1 MFEKIIALSM
11 RNPLMVFI
19 LVGAI
24 IAGGLWS
31 LRNIA
36 IDAVPDITNN
46 QVQVVTSTPSLA
58 APEVEQVITFPLENK
73 LRNIP
78 NVEEVRSIS
87 RFGLSVI
94 TVVFR
99 EEVPQLDARQL
110 VKEQIDIAGAE
121 IPPSIG
127 VPELMPITTG
137 LGEIYQ
143 YVLKV
148 EKGFEDRYNDMELR
162 TIQDWVVKRQLS
174 GTPGIIEI
182 SSFGGRVKQYEV
194 AVDPS
199 LLRQHE
205 VTIAEVFD
213 ALESNNENSGGS
225 YIERGP
231 NAYYIRSYGRV
242 ESKDDIEEIV
252 IQSKAK
258 NPLRIRDIGTVEWG
272 SPNRFGAMTM
282 DGKGEVVGG
291 IVLMLKGANSSE
303 AIANVHRRVS
313 EIQRTLPEG
322 ISIYGYLDRSVLVGK
337 TISTVSKNLIEG
349 GLIVVFVLV
358 LMLGNFRAGLIV
370 ASVIPL
376 SMLFA
381 LILMKYFGV
390 SANLMS
396 LGAIDF
402 GIVVDGAVIIVE
414 SVLHVLHVK
423 YGGQTLSRSKL
434 REVVG
439 HSAQGILQS
448 AAFGVLIILIV
459 FVPILSLS
467 GIEGKMFR
475 PMAQTVSFALLG
487 ALLLSL
493 TYVPVIAAMTL
504 KRKIHSGEGFS
515 DRMIG
520 FLKRIYQPVLEK
532 VLHRPKTTISMAF
545 LVFLFSIGVFSQMGG
560 EFIPTLEEGDLAMQ
574 MTLKPGSSLTESVRA
589 TTQAQKIILENFPEV
604 KHVVAKIG
612 TAEIPTDPMAME
624 DCDVMIIMKEKEEWV
639 SADNREGLIAM
650 MKEKLSIMQGVNF
663 EFTQPIQ
670 LRFNEL
676 MTGAKTDI
684 SIKIFGE
691 NMETLKDLADRSA
704 LIIQKIDGAGDVKVE
719 QTEGIRQWII
729 RFDRNAIAYYG
740 ADISEINRIIRASF
754 SGEVAGFVYE
764 NERKF
769 DLVVRLRNVD
779 RAAFIPSEILVSA
792 KSGGTIPLNQLVHIS
807 EEEGPMLISRE
818 DAKRRI
824 NIGVNVRNRDVAS
837 LVAEIEKELQSKVKL
852 PSGYFLKFGGQFENL
867 QKAKDRLLI
876 AVPIA
881 LAMIFILLYFA
892 FGSVRYAS
900 LIYMAVPLS
909 AIGGVFALWIR
920 GMPFSI
926 SAGVGFI
933 ALFGV
938 AVLNGIVLIA
948 YYEQLKKEETFDL
961 KKLIMEGSKSR
972 LRPVLMTAAVASLG
986 FIPMALST
994 GNGAEVQKPLATVV
1008 IGGLVSA
1015 TLLTLLVLPCLY
1027 FVSERKRYLKSAGL
1041 LALIFI
1047 AQSSYAQLPVFTLD
1061 HARARINEN
1070 HLLMKNS
1077 ELQIE
1082 YEKEQK
1088 GQNRPLPP
1096 LELVMQ
1102 YGQINYDRRDWYME
1116 SNQSLGNF
1124 ASWFRMDQVMRR
1136 KIILAESQQ
1145 SLLHRELL
1153 LRVSIAYTGWKYAW
1167 QEREM
1172 YDSLLVIHDR
1182 ALKRMEKKMNSGGSD
1197 RSEYLLLS
1205 SRQASLRN
1213 EYSFAEMRLW
1223 NLWNELA
1230 TLCMYSDSA
1239 VQPESVK
1246 SATFIIKPT
1255 SVLPELLSTSENAI
1269 EIQRAETA
1277 LIRSAYSPEL
1287 MIGYFRQSLENIG
1300 GYWGVRAGISIPLW
1314 AWTVR
1319 SKAEQSKIREQ
1330 QLTNDLEWQRF
1341 QLAQQLNSLVRQSV
1355 VLSDALQ
1362 RNGNDYLNDLEKLRM
1377 LAEKQYQSGAIS
1389 FFDFRQMIDHYL
1401 RSRID
1406 HVRLLNE
1413 YENLIHQIRFL
1424 TDNTY

>member
-121 IPPSIG
+121 IPASIG

-148 EKGFEDRYNDMELR
+148 DKGFEDRYNDMELR

-205 VTIAEVFD
+205 LTIAEVFD
-213 ALESNNENSGGS
+213 ALENNNENSGGS

-242 ESKDDIEEIV
+242 ESKDDIEGIV
-252 IQSKAK
+252 IKSKAK

-303 AIANVHRRVS
+303 AIENVHRSVA

-423 YGGQTLSRSKL
+423 YAGQTLSRSKF

-493 TYVPVIAAMTL
+493 TYVPVIAALTL
-504 KRKIHSGEGFS
+504 SRKIHSGE
-515 DRMIG
+515 
-520 FLKRIYQPVLEK
+520 
-532 VLHRPKTTISMAF
+532 
-545 LVFLFSIGVFSQMGG
+545 
-560 EFIPTLEEGDLAMQ
+560 
-574 MTLKPGSSLTESVRA
+574 
-589 TTQAQKIILENFPEV
+589 
-604 KHVVAKIG
+604 
-612 TAEIPTDPMAME
+612 
-624 DCDVMIIMKEKEEWV
+624 
-639 SADNREGLIAM
+639 
-650 MKEKLSIMQGVNF
+650 
-663 EFTQPIQ
+663 
-670 LRFNEL
+670 
-676 MTGAKTDI
+676 
-684 SIKIFGE
+684 
-691 NMETLKDLADRSA
+691 
-704 LIIQKIDGAGDVKVE
+704 
-719 QTEGIRQWII
+719 
-729 RFDRNAIAYYG
+729 
-740 ADISEINRIIRASF
+740 
-754 SGEVAGFVYE
+754 
-764 NERKF
+764 
-769 DLVVRLRNVD
+769 
-779 RAAFIPSEILVSA
+779 
-792 KSGGTIPLNQLVHIS
+792 
-807 EEEGPMLISRE
+807 
-818 DAKRRI
+818 
-824 NIGVNVRNRDVAS
+824 
-837 LVAEIEKELQSKVKL
+837 
-852 PSGYFLKFGGQFENL
+852 
-867 QKAKDRLLI
+867 
-876 AVPIA
+876 
-881 LAMIFILLYFA
+881 
-892 FGSVRYAS
+892 
-900 LIYMAVPLS
+900 
-909 AIGGVFALWIR
+909 
-920 GMPFSI
+920 
-926 SAGVGFI
+926 
-933 ALFGV
+933 
-938 AVLNGIVLIA
+938 
-948 YYEQLKKEETFDL
+948 
-961 KKLIMEGSKSR
+961 
-972 LRPVLMTAAVASLG
+972 
-986 FIPMALST
+986 
-994 GNGAEVQKPLATVV
+994 
-1008 IGGLVSA
+1008 
-1015 TLLTLLVLPCLY
+1015 
-1027 FVSERKRYLKSAGL
+1027 
-1041 LALIFI
+1041 
-1047 AQSSYAQLPVFTLD
+1047 
-1061 HARARINEN
+1061 
-1070 HLLMKNS
+1070 
-1077 ELQIE
+1077 
-1082 YEKEQK
+1082 
-1088 GQNRPLPP
+1088 
-1096 LELVMQ
+1096 
-1102 YGQINYDRRDWYME
+1102 
-1116 SNQSLGNF
+1116 
-1124 ASWFRMDQVMRR
+1124 
-1136 KIILAESQQ
+1136 
-1145 SLLHRELL
+1145 
-1153 LRVSIAYTGWKYAW
+1153 
-1167 QEREM
+1167 
-1172 YDSLLVIHDR
+1172 
-1182 ALKRMEKKMNSGGSD
+1182 
-1197 RSEYLLLS
+1197 
-1205 SRQASLRN
+1205 
-1213 EYSFAEMRLW
+1213 
-1223 NLWNELA
+1223 
-1230 TLCMYSDSA
+1230 
-1239 VQPESVK
+1239 
-1246 SATFIIKPT
+1246 
-1255 SVLPELLSTSENAI
+1255 
-1269 EIQRAETA
+1269 
-1277 LIRSAYSPEL
+1277 
-1287 MIGYFRQSLENIG
+1287 
-1300 GYWGVRAGISIPLW
+1300 
-1314 AWTVR
+1314 
-1319 SKAEQSKIREQ
+1319 
-1330 QLTNDLEWQRF
+1330 
-1341 QLAQQLNSLVRQSV
+1341 
-1355 VLSDALQ
+1355 
-1362 RNGNDYLNDLEKLRM
+1362 
-1377 LAEKQYQSGAIS
+1377 
-1389 FFDFRQMIDHYL
+1389 
-1401 RSRID
+1401 
-1406 HVRLLNE
+1406 
-1413 YENLIHQIRFL
+1413 
-1424 TDNTY
+1424 